1 MVVQSESVCFEEFPV
16 VVGWEVVRL
25 EFVRYEVRYEI
36 QSEFLRLEVVH
47 LKFPRFVVVQS
58 EFVHYAVRY

>member
-1 MVVQSESVCFEEFPV
+1 MVVGC
-16 VVGWEVVRL
+16 EVVRS